1 MENLP
6 PSLNVIIRTSI
17 LILFCLTF
25 SSFAQSKK
33 STSGD
38 VDARRKQLDALLKDQ
53 WEYTLRTS
61 PEFASILGDKRYN
74 DKLTDFSQAAIL
86 RDQKVTREYLKK
98 FEAID
103 TTGFPEQEKLN
114 KDLMVRNLRNSI
126 EDEKFKGW
134 EMPVNQ
140 FNGVHI
146 DFPQLI
152 SSLSFANVKDYEDF
166 TARLKALPRLF
177 DETTVQM
184 RKGMKDNLMPPQI
197 LLTQVAEQ
205 AENIAKLKPEETPFA
220 QPLKNFPKDFSE
232 ADKKRISDALLA
244 AVRDSALPAY
254 QKFLAFVRN
263 DYAPKGRKDIGTWAL
278 PNGDERYRV
287 YVKRMT
293 TTDMTPEQIHQLG
306 LSEVARIES
315 EETAI
320 AKKLGFNDLAS
331 FRASLKTNSDL
342 HPKSRE
348 AILDQ
353 YRTYENQMSAKLP
366 ELFGRLPKAKLEVMA
381 IPAYVEKQSATH
393 YDLGAPDGSR
403 PGHVFVNTYDYA
415 NQIDISNESTA
426 YHEGVPGHHM
436 QISIAQELPELPP
449 FRQNAFYTAFQEGW
463 ALYSER
469 LGKEVGFYQNPYS
482 DYGRLDDEM
491 LRAVRLV
498 VDTGAHYKHWTR
510 EQMVQF
516 MRNHTSNAEAGIQS
530 ETDRYIAWP
539 GQALAYKVGQLTI
552 LRLREKAKNA
562 LGDKFDIR
570 AFHDEVL
577 GAGALPLDVLEKRI
591 DDWIAEKKKTAGI
604 EIPAAMA
611 MS

>member
-1 MENLP
+1 MK
-6 PSLNVIIRTSI
+6 
-17 LILFCLTF
+17 ILFRLTVVCF
-25 SSFAQSKK
+25 LLLLSSFAATK
-33 STSGD
+33 TAND

-74 DKLTDFSQAAIL
+74 DKLSDFSQAAID
-86 RDQKVTREYLKK
+86 RDRKITREYLKK

-114 KDLMVRNLRNSI
+114 KDLMVRNLRNAV

-140 FNGVHI
+140 FSGIHI

-152 SSLSFANVKDYEDF
+152 SSLSFATVKDYDDF
-166 TARLKALPRLF
+166 IVRLKQLPRLF
-177 DETTVQM
+177 DETTIQM

-205 AENIAKLKPEETPFA
+205 AENIAKLRPEETPFA
-220 QPLKNFPKDFSE
+220 QPLKNFPKDFSD
-232 ADKKRISDALLA
+232 ADKKRITDSLVA

-254 QKFLAFVRN
+254 QKFLTFVRN
-263 DYAPKGRKDIGTWAL
+263 DYAPKGRKDIGLWAL

-287 YVKRMT
+287 RVKRMT
-293 TTDMTPEQIHQLG
+293 TTEMTPEEIHQLG
-306 LSEVARIES
+306 LNEVARIET

-331 FRASLKTNSDL
+331 FRASLKNNPDL

-353 YRTYENQMSAKLP
+353 YRTYVNQMWAKLP
-366 ELFGRLPKAKLEVMA
+366 DLFGRLPKAKLEVMA
-381 IPAYVEKQSATH
+381 IPAYVEKQSSTH
-393 YDLGAPDGSR
+393 YDQGTPDGSR

-415 NQIDISNESTA
+415 NQLDISNESTA

-436 QISIAQELPELPP
+436 QIAIAQELPELPP

-516 MRNHTSNAEAGIQS
+516 MRDHTSNAEAGIQS

-552 LRLREKAKNA
+552 LRLREKAKQA

-570 AFHDEVL
+570 GFHDEVL

-591 DDWIAEKKKTAGI
+591 DDWIAEKKKTAGTS
-604 EIPAAMA
+604 IPAVAL

>member
-1 MENLP
+1 M
-6 PSLNVIIRTSI
+6 IRTSI

-103 TTGFPEQEKLN
+103 TTSFPEQDKLN
-114 KDLMVRNLRNSI
+114 KELMVRNLRNSI

-184 RKGMKDNLMPPQI
+184 RNGMKDNLMPPQI

-220 QPLKNFPKDFSE
+220 QPLKNFPKDFSD

-306 LSEVARIES
+306 LNEVARIEA

-331 FRASLKTNSDL
+331 FRASLKSNPDL

-348 AILDQ
+348 EILDQ
-353 YRTYENQMSAKLP
+353 YRTYEKQMWAKLP
-366 ELFGRLPKAKLEVMA
+366 ELFGRLPKAKLAVMP
-381 IPAYVEKQSATH
+381 IPAYVEKQS
-393 YDLGAPDGSR
+393 
-403 PGHVFVNTYDYA
+403 
-415 NQIDISNESTA
+415 
-426 YHEGVPGHHM
+426 
-436 QISIAQELPELPP
+436 
-449 FRQNAFYTAFQEGW
+449 
-463 ALYSER
+463 
-469 LGKEVGFYQNPYS
+469 
-482 DYGRLDDEM
+482 
-491 LRAVRLV
+491 
-498 VDTGAHYKHWTR
+498 
-510 EQMVQF
+510 
-516 MRNHTSNAEAGIQS
+516 
-530 ETDRYIAWP
+530 
-539 GQALAYKVGQLTI
+539 
-552 LRLREKAKNA
+552 
-562 LGDKFDIR
+562 
-570 AFHDEVL
+570 
-577 GAGALPLDVLEKRI
+577 
-591 DDWIAEKKKTAGI
+591 
-604 EIPAAMA
+604 
-611 MS
+611 